1 MTVLL
6 SWRKEDSKTRE
17 HNDPERDRAEVR
29 DQTAGSM
36 FLNTFTQQ
44 IVDDYELEPWL
55 KAMGPGSFSDCSYGF
70 ESLVKSGVLLIPLP
84 TSVSYL
90 SQSHAT
96 VAWSKTCCLLIPAS
110 SPMIPSVHSGS
121 WRLKLFLL
129 G

>member
-1 MTVLL
+1 MNTQLDLRAEEMTVLL

-70 ESLVKSGVLLIPLP
+70 ESLVKSGSCLYLYRPLSV
-84 TSVSYL
+84 TSA
-90 SQSHAT
+90 SHM
-96 VAWSKTCCLLIPAS
+96 PQ
-110 SPMIPSVHSGS
+110 
-121 WRLKLFLL
+121 
-129 G
+129 